1 MWTRRGVL
9 RSGLAAGL
17 GLLVGGRALAATD
30 QLTLALSHEP
40 PHLDPTV
47 GDDPATAAVSFQNLF
62 EGLTRIDRDGHVQPG
77 LAKSWTITP
86 DGLTYTFALEAN
98 ANFHD
103 GTAFDA
109 AHAVFSLDRLRG
121 SGSEAPQKALY
132 AAIDSVTAVDRQTLK
147 VVLSRK
153 DDSFLFN
160 LGRGDAAMVA
170 PESADNN
177 RAVPIGTGPFA
188 FVQWD
193 QGEDIVL
200 ARNEDYWGA
209 HPRLNQVNFVFM
221 PDTTAA
227 VDAMLAG
234 QLEAYP
240 DFPAAEALAPLR
252 GNPNYQ
258 IVSGTGPDGKPRVG
272 VWPSKLTGMWANAPL
287 EGCVLADLRWSDDTS
302 PQQSGPASQ
311 PTYPDEEQ

>member
-1 MWTRRGVL
+1 MWTRRNLL
-9 RSGLAAGL
+9 RSGLALGAGL
-17 GLLVGGRALAATD
+17 VLGRPGFAATD

-47 GDDPATAAVSFQNLF
+47 GSDPATEAVSFQNLF
-62 EGLTRIDRDGHVQPG
+62 EGLIHIDRDGRVQPG
-77 LAKSWTITP
+77 LAKSWTTTP
-86 DGLTYTFALEAN
+86 DGLSYTFALQTN
-98 ANFHD
+98 VNFHD

-121 SGSEAPQKALY
+121 PGSQAPQKALY
-132 AAIDSVTAVDRQTLK
+132 ASIESVSAVDAATLRI
-147 VVLSRK
+147 VLNRK
-153 DDSFLFN
+153 DGDLLFN

-193 QGEDIVL
+193 QSDDIVL
-200 ARNEDYWGA
+200 TRNEDYWGP

-221 PDTTAA
+221 PDATAA

-240 DFPAAEALAPLR
+240 NFPVPEALAPLR
-252 GNPNYQ
+252 GNANYQ
-258 IVSGTGPDGKPRVG
+258 LVSGTGPDGKGRIG

-287 EGCVLADLRWSDDTS
+287 EGCFLADLRWADDTS
-302 PQQSGPASQ
+302 PQQSGPAAQ
-311 PTYPDEEQ
+311 PSPDEEE